1 MSNTKTLAAI
11 TAVNGYVPDYVL
23 TNAELEKLVDTTDE
37 WIQSR
42 TGIQER
48 RILKGEG
55 LGTSDMGAEAVK
67 GLLAKRGIDASEIDL
82 LICATTTPDY
92 QFPATANVI
101 TDKVGAKNAFSFDI
115 NAACSGFIYA
125 LNTGAKFIEAGT
137 YKKIVIV
144 GGDKM
149 SSIINYEDRTTC
161 IIFGDGAG
169 AVLLEPSNDEN
180 GIQDAILKSDGSGRI
195 HLHQKAGGSVK
206 PASHATVDAKE
217 HYVYQEGQSVFK
229 FAVTN
234 MADVSA
240 EIMERNNLTADD
252 IAWLVPHQANKRII
266 DATANRMG
274 VGPEKVMLNIHRYGN
289 TTNGTIPLCLW
300 EWEKQLHKGDNII
313 LAAFGGG
320 FTWGSVYIKWAY
332 DSNE

>member
-115 NAACSGFIYA
+115 NAACSGVIYA

-137 YKKIVIV
+137 YKKVVIV

-149 SSIINYEDRTTC
+149 SSIINYEVRTTC

-169 AVLLEPSNDEN
+169 AVLLEPSKDEN
-180 GIQDAILKSDGSGRI
+180 GIQDAILRSDGSGRV

-206 PASHATVDAKE
+206 PASH
-217 HYVYQEGQSVFK
+217 
-229 FAVTN
+229 
-234 MADVSA
+234 
-240 EIMERNNLTADD
+240 
-252 IAWLVPHQANKRII
+252 
-266 DATANRMG
+266 
-274 VGPEKVMLNIHRYGN
+274 
-289 TTNGTIPLCLW
+289 
-300 EWEKQLHKGDNII
+300 
-313 LAAFGGG
+313 
-320 FTWGSVYIKWAY
+320 
-332 DSNE
+332 